1 MSETSNLLACV
12 EIETGSKPTHT
23 IIWLHG
29 LGADAHDFAP
39 IVPELNLGERAVRF
53 LFPNAP
59 VQPVTINGGMAMRSW
74 YDILVTD
81 LVRQEDGDGI
91 RASEQAIQALIA
103 HENARG
109 IPSSCI
115 VLAGFSQG
123 CAMTLHTGLRLNE
136 KLAGMV
142 ALSGYLPLQDMVKE
156 QAQPVNAKTPIFMAH
171 GLYDPVVALSR
182 AEISRDFLKA
192 MQYDVRWNT
201 YAMAHSVC
209 ADEVVDISTFLREV
223 LV

>member
-1 MSETSNLLACV
+1 MSDTSSLLPCV
-12 EIETGSKPTHT
+12 EIETGAKPTHT

-39 IVPELNLGERAVRF
+39 IVPELDLGERAVRF
-53 LFPNAP
+53 VFPNAP
-59 VQPVTINGGMAMRSW
+59 VQPVTINGGMAMPSW

-81 LVRQEDGDGI
+81 LVRREDDDGI
-91 RASEQAIQALIA
+91 RRSEQAIQALIA
-103 HENARG
+103 HENSRG
-109 IPSSCI
+109 IPCSRI

-123 CAMTLHTGLRLNE
+123 CAMTLHTGLRMNE
-136 KLAGMV
+136 KLAGLV
-142 ALSGYLPLQDMVKE
+142 ALSGYLPLQNTVKE
-156 QAQPVNAKTPIFMAH
+156 QRQSANASTPIFMAH

-182 AEISRDFLKA
+182 AEASRSFLESL
-192 MQYDVRWNT
+192 QYPVRWNT

-223 LV
+223 MA